1 MARHLHLDFSPG
13 VKPVTIDLEA
23 SVRPQGGKITE
34 LFNELVAHHQ
44 RNGLDDTNARDAA
57 FQELEDLYRTGHGH
71 FRDYYVQLKGS
82 KLDVAMLVEHQ
93 ALRFYDEAMR
103 SPGPV
108 DAAKLRVIL
117 ERTNSL
123 LDELAIP
130 ARKMV
135 DDVEPAR
142 ATQAL
147 RNLEAITPTPLKQTP
162 AQQAPVMMPHEK
174 FDLLPAKGW
183 SVAPD
188 GLTATKVENGV
199 QLVATIDTEHPN
211 SLVTVD
217 ITPPGKPSTQIREGS
232 VLRYGDAPSPTGNVI
247 QLHHGV
253 QDALCLELGGPQGMY
268 GDLGYRSNDAPGL
281 WLRDHK
287 GTSPHNKITG
297 LQSGRK
303 PKDFDNFGA
312 IREQG
317 IKDLKAAG
325 RPLSEIQEFTRAW
338 DKYFDEKVW
347 PTIER
352 LYPDPAVQQR
362 IKGVFT
368 EVY

>member
-1 MARHLHLDFSPG
+1 MPRHIHIDYSPG

-23 SVRPQGGKITE
+23 SVGPQGGKVTE
-34 LFNELVAHHQ
+34 LFNELVAHHK
-44 RNGLDDTNARDAA
+44 RNGLDDTNAQDAA
-57 FQELEDLYRTGHGH
+57 YQELADLYRTGHGH
-71 FRDYYVQLKGS
+71 FRDYYVQRKGS

-117 ERTNSL
+117 QRMNSL
-123 LDELAIP
+123 LDEIGIP

-135 DDVEPAR
+135 DDVEGAR
-142 ATQAL
+142 AAKARET
-147 RNLEAITPTPLKQTP
+147 LEAMAPTPLKKTP

-174 FDLLPAKGW
+174 FELLPAKGW
-183 SVAPD
+183 SLAPD
-188 GLTATKVENGV
+188 GLTATKVDNGV
-199 QLVATIDTEHPN
+199 QLVAMIDTEHPH

-217 ITPPGKPSTQIREGS
+217 ITPPGKPTTQIREGT

-268 GDLGYRSNDAPGL
+268 GDLGYRSQDAPGL

-287 GTSPHNKITG
+287 GTSRSQQDHPSSGGPKAEKISTT
-297 LQSGRK
+297 SAR
-303 PKDFDNFGA
+303 FA
-312 IREQG
+312 
-317 IKDLKAAG
+317 
-325 RPLSEIQEFTRAW
+325 TRASG
-338 DKYFDEKVW
+338 
-347 PTIER
+347 I
-352 LYPDPAVQQR
+352 
-362 IKGVFT
+362 
-368 EVY
+368 

>member
-1 MARHLHLDFSPG
+1 MARQIHIDYSPG
-13 VKPVTIDLEA
+13 VKPVTVDLET
-23 SVRPQGGKITE
+23 SVGPQGGKVTQ
-34 LFNELVAHHQ
+34 LFNELVAHHK
-44 RNGLDDTNARDAA
+44 RNGLDDTNAQDAA
-57 FQELEDLYRTGHGH
+57 YQELADLYRTGHGH
-71 FRDYYVQLKGS
+71 FLDYYLRLKGS

-117 ERTNSL
+117 QRTNSL
-123 LDELAIP
+123 LDELGIP

-135 DDVEPAR
+135 DDVEATRAAQAR
-142 ATQAL
+142 AT
-147 RNLEAITPTPLKQTP
+147 LEAMAPTPLKKTP

-174 FDLLPAKGW
+174 FELLPAKGW
-183 SVAPD
+183 TVAGD
-188 GLTATKVENGV
+188 GLSARKVDGGV
-199 QLVATIDTEHPN
+199 QLVAMIDTEHPHA
-211 SLVTVD
+211 LVTVD
-217 ITPPGKPSTQIREGS
+217 ITAPGKPTRQIREGA
-232 VLRYGDAPSPTGNVI
+232 VLPYGDAPSPTGNVI

-253 QDALCLELGGPQGMY
+253 QDALCLGLGGPNGMF

-287 GTSPHNKITG
+287 GTSPHNKISG

-312 IREQG
+312 IRDQG
-317 IKDLKAAG
+317 IRDLKAVG
-325 RPLSEIQEFTRAW
+325 RPFEEIVAFTQAW
-338 DKYFDEKVW
+338 DKYFNDHVW
-347 PTIER
+347 PNIQR
-352 LYPDPAVQQR
+352 MYPDPAKQQA